1 MAEPK
6 QKLTADDIVC
16 LGHLKKVFP
25 LLDKLKEV
33 GCDRDTAG
41 NRRLFFSDYCK
52 LMLLYAWNPLLRSIR
67 DLQNAVSLP
76 RVARAMG
83 VERFSLGS
91 FSESCRV
98 FKPQLLKDVIQELA
112 GEARTLPADPRLS
125 DLNLALTLVD
135 GTVLEALPRLARAA
149 SADTRVLKQRD
160 GRELHAYRL
169 HTQLDLATFQPI
181 RIHRTG
187 AANAGDSRESAV
199 LGRMLDKGRC
209 YVGDAGYARY
219 PMLDQIIDKGSNFV
233 MRLRE
238 DCAYQVREER
248 ELTPEARQAGVMAD
262 RVVHLGGGA
271 TMRHPA
277 RVIVVKVEP
286 HPRRT
291 RKAQRPHG
299 GDTDKNYKGQR
310 VCEQLTI
317 GTDLLDLPADL
328 IALIYQQRYSV
339 ELFFRFFK
347 QLLGMRHLLSRRAQ
361 GLDTQVYCT
370 VIVCLLINLMTG
382 KKPNKA
388 MVGMIG
394 FYLLGLADEQDVIN
408 HLNKP
413 DNTGVK
419 RRAKDELW
427 KKLGY

>member
-135 GTVLEALPRLARAA
+135 GTVQQLAAHTVGGVVAEAQPILTEVPDDNALEVEACGGRAA
-149 SADTRVLKQRD
+149 
-160 GRELHAYRL
+160 
-169 HTQLDLATFQPI
+169 DLFPLASQ
-181 RIHRTG
+181 
-187 AANAGDSRESAV
+187 N
-199 LGRMLDKGRC
+199 
-209 YVGDAGYARY
+209 
-219 PMLDQIIDKGSNFV
+219 
-233 MRLRE
+233 
-238 DCAYQVREER
+238 
-248 ELTPEARQAGVMAD
+248 
-262 RVVHLGGGA
+262 
-271 TMRHPA
+271 
-277 RVIVVKVEP
+277 
-286 HPRRT
+286 
-291 RKAQRPHG
+291 
-299 GDTDKNYKGQR
+299 
-310 VCEQLTI
+310 
-317 GTDLLDLPADL
+317 
-328 IALIYQQRYSV
+328 
-339 ELFFRFFK
+339 
-347 QLLGMRHLLSRRAQ
+347 
-361 GLDTQVYCT
+361 
-370 VIVCLLINLMTG
+370 
-382 KKPNKA
+382 
-388 MVGMIG
+388 
-394 FYLLGLADEQDVIN
+394 LADN
-408 HLNKP
+408 HL
-413 DNTGVK
+413 
-419 RRAKDELW
+419 
-427 KKLGY
+427 